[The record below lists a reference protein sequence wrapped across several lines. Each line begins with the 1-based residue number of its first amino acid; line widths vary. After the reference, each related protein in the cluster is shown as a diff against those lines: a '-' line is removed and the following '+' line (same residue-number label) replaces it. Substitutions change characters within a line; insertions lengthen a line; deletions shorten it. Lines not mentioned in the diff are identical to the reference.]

1 MYKTE
6 IITKNGFDC
15 NWSTLLVGRQF
26 NLISAL
32 EVTNYAVKYLESNPN
47 ANNEL
52 ILELAWEQE
61 EVKVD
66 NILES
71 ITSDSSSEDMKR
83 EYHKWLYST
92 MKETYINSSDEEIFE
107 EIENIF
113 SIFNTPENMYDFF
126 RKVSDAFYYPHDSK
140 NTIKELVEE
149 FLETE
154 KKLIFK

>member
-1 MYKTE
+1 MD

-15 NWSTLLVGRQF
+15 NWSTLFVGRQF

-32 EVTNYAVKYLESNPN
+32 EVTNYAVKYLENNPN

-66 NILES
+66 YILES
-71 ITSDSSSEDMKR
+71 IISDKSSKDMKR

-92 MKETYINSSDEEIFE
+92 MKEAYTNSTDENIFE

-113 SIFNTPENMYDFF
+113 SIFNTPENMYDFLEKF
-126 RKVSDAFYYPHDSK
+126 QTHFTTLMIHKIQLK
-140 NTIKELVEE
+140 NL
-149 FLETE
+149 
-154 KKLIFK
+154 

>member
-1 MYKTE
+1 MYKTD

-15 NWSTLLVGRQF
+15 NWSTLFVGRQF

-32 EVTNYAVKYLESNPN
+32 EVTNYAVKYLENDPN

-66 NILES
+66 HILES
-71 ITSDSSSEDMKR
+71 IVSDKSSEDMKR

-92 MKETYINSSDEEIFE
+92 MKEVYTNSTDENIFE

-113 SIFNTPENMYDFF
+113 SIFNTPENMYDFLEKF
-126 RKVSDAFYYPHDSK
+126 QTHFITLTIHKIQLK
-140 NTIKELVEE
+140 NL
-149 FLETE
+149 
-154 KKLIFK
+154 

>member
-1 MYKTE
+1 MYKIE

-15 NWSTLLVGRQF
+15 NWSTLFVGRQF

-32 EVTNYAVKYLESNPN
+32 EVTNYAVKYLENNPN

-71 ITSDSSSEDMKR
+71 IISDNSSEDMER

-92 MKETYINSSDEEIFE
+92 MKETYSNSTDENIFE

-113 SIFNTPENMYDFF
+113 AIFNTPENMYDFF
-126 RKVSDAFYYPHDSK
+126 RKVSDAFYYPHDSQ
-140 NTIKELVEE
+140 NTIKELVEK
-149 FLETE
+149 FLEAE
-154 KKLIFK
+154 KELIFK